1 MLHFYLIQLLS
12 LPFDELCI
20 FYFLIHFSP
29 PYDFPCI
36 CLLLSSLPVTFC
48 YYLNGLHFLVQCSS
62 SSLYYSMFCIA
73 TKKKIA
79 SIQRTSIFLDD
90 VCNKSSW
97 FHTLVGNWS
106 LSDLLWGFSL
116 NLSLIE
122 NPKLLV
128 ALSLIFM
135 VSAVFSSSL
144 VSGPTIEDQIKQL
157 REYVES
163 IGVSAL
169 VLQSVSFEH
178 AL

>member
-1 MLHFYLIQLLS
+1 MYLFFSDTLFTFLWLS
-12 LPFDELCI
+12 LYMSVTLLFAS
-20 FYFLIHFSP
+20 HV
-29 PYDFPCI
+29 
-36 CLLLSSLPVTFC
+36 LLLFKRPAFLS
-48 YYLNGLHFLVQCSS
+48 LVQCSS
-62 SSLYYSMFCIA
+62 WSLYYSMFCIA

-79 SIQRTSIFLDD
+79 SIQRTSIFLDH

-144 VSGPTIEDQIKQL
+144 VSGPTKEDLIKQPKKG
-157 REYVES
+157 VES
-163 IGVSAL
+163 IEVSAL
-169 VLQSVSFEH
+169 VLQSVSLEH